1 MKHTYFWSEFAK
13 RKKGQVLLCI
23 INYLPFDLDN
33 SQRLVQVHIFDLGYY
48 YYAVSLSFL
57 PAYYIR
63 GQEIQSHAKSFFGPY
78 PVPSR
83 ANRKLCIV
91 AMIDGRTTIE
101 QRFSLRSTKAHCT
114 ELQEQMKPPCNWYSS
129 AHLFVQAAP
138 NRHVCAKT
146 IKYKT
151 WTASWTSKC
160 GMRLK
165 ASFLHFGLIASSF
178 ARGSLSCRDHR
189 RLWYWAWAYAPKRVH
204 GRWLRLGGRD
214 HGSI

>member
-33 SQRLVQVHIFDLGYY
+33 SQRLVQVQTFDLGYY

-63 GQEIQSHAKSFFGPY
+63 GQEIQSYAKSFFGPY

-91 AMIDGRTTIE
+91 AMIDGRRRSKKDPQYGQQKRIAQNCKNRWIHHAIGIHLPT
-101 QRFSLRSTKAHCT
+101 SLCKQPPIAMCVQKLSNTRHGRPH
-114 ELQEQMKPPCNWYSS
+114 ELQNVACDSKPVSYTLVWLP
-129 AHLFVQAAP
+129 AALP
-138 NRHVCAKT
+138 EVHCHVA
-146 IKYKT
+146 IIGG
-151 WTASWTSKC
+151 C
-160 GMRLK
+160 GIELERMHQK
-165 ASFLHFGLIASSF
+165 EYM
-178 ARGSLSCRDHR
+178 D
-189 RLWYWAWAYAPKRVH
+189 
-204 GRWLRLGGRD
+204 GGCD
-214 HGSI
+214 